1 MSLRFQV
8 NGGRVRLFA
17 VTLEGPAFSVNVSCT
32 NCGKRYVLS
41 DDKVAGKASV
51 KIRCKQCQS
60 LISIDVAQASSA
72 GGGHVSAASSPIPAS
87 RGSGA
92 LAMAA
97 VQQPTRSP
105 WEDEATKAMPALDMT
120 SQWHAMIAGVQ
131 QGPFDVKA
139 LMAKVAA
146 GEVTLRT
153 YLWKAGMAD
162 WKRAADVA
170 EVSAIF
176 AGSSAPPSSS
186 PSQANKP
193 ITRTSQPVA
202 RKDVAV
208 ANEMPSPEVTR
219 PRGGNVADPLPAGQ
233 LSGEPM
239 PAASRQSGAFKVEAA
254 QAAPKSGAFQAPLP
268 EVTTEPTRP
277 AQQPEQPLNDLFG
290 DLSNSNLE
298 RVPSGVSG
306 IHESP
311 SQQSAQS
318 PSGQADIDPF
328 AALGEPSDKELPP
341 PGEATKFFIAQ
352 AGVNKRNPP
361 WKIALFAISIVALP
375 TAVLY
380 LLSTF
385 NVVQLPKVTRTTED
399 GQEVQESFFSSEGVG
414 GLKDLL
420 TGDAKKRKEEAERR
434 ERERAAA
441 AAAAAAKARA
451 LAMNTGG
458 GPAEPGDPPVV
469 KPSNPAFD
477 PSLLDDPFKKTKGPR
492 DREGT
497 NPNVASAGLKDDV
510 AAKVVSD
517 NIKSFNGC
525 IEDALRRNPNLKV
538 GAITVKVTVGPSG
551 SVTAATI
558 DPAQHQ
564 NSDWGGCM
572 IKAAKRIVFP
582 GSDGESEVQIPLKLG
597 VSM

>member
-8 NGGRVRLFA
+8 NGDRVRLSG
-17 VTLEGPAFSVNVSCT
+17 VSTEGSAFSVNVSCT

-41 DDKVAGKASV
+41 DDKVAGKTSV

-60 LISIDVAQASSA
+60 LISIDVANADGQVSGAST
-72 GGGHVSAASSPIPAS
+72 PMPAT

-97 VQQPTRSP
+97 VQQPTGSP
-105 WEDEATKAMPALDMT
+105 WEEEATKAMPALDMT
-120 SQWHAMIAGVQ
+120 SQWHAMIGGVQ
-131 QGPFDVKA
+131 QGPFDVRA

-153 YLWKAGMAD
+153 YLWKTGMGD

-176 AGSSAPPSSS
+176 AGAGAAPSSS
-186 PSQANKP
+186 PSQPNKP

-202 RKDVAV
+202 RKDIAV
-208 ANEMPSPEVTR
+208 ANELPSPGVTR
-219 PRGGNVADPLPAGQ
+219 PRGGNVADPLPAGNQ
-233 LSGEPM
+233 LS
-239 PAASRQSGAFKVEAA
+239 
-254 QAAPKSGAFQAPLP
+254 AAPTIAAGPQSDAAPLA
-268 EVTTEPTRP
+268 EVSTQPTRP
-277 AQQPEQPLNDLFG
+277 AQADQPLNDLFG

-298 RVPSGVSG
+298 RVPSGDIGVT
-306 IHESP
+306 ETP

-328 AALGEPSDKELPP
+328 AALGQPSDKELPP

-361 WKIALFAISIVALP
+361 WKIALFAISVVALP
-375 TAVLY
+375 TAVLF

-385 NVVQLPKVTRTTED
+385 NVVQLPKVTRTNEK
-399 GQEVQESFFSSEGVG
+399 GEEVQENFFSSEGVG
-414 GLKDLL
+414 GLRDLL
-420 TGDAKKRKEEAERR
+420 TGDAKKRKEEAALR
-434 ERERAAA
+434 ERERVAAEAAA
-441 AAAAAAKARA
+441 AAAAARARA
-451 LAMNTGG
+451 LAMNSGG
-458 GPAEPGDPPVV
+458 GPAVEPDPV
-469 KPSNPAFD
+469 KPPTNPGLASDFA
-477 PSLLDDPFKKTKGPR
+477 LLDDPNKKSRGPK
-492 DREGT
+492 DRNN
-497 NPNVASAGLKDDV
+497 NPNAIASSGLKDDV

-517 NIKSFNGC
+517 NIKTFNLC
-525 IEDALRRNPNLKV
+525 IEEALRRNPNLKV
-538 GAITVKVTVGPSG
+538 GAITVKLTVGQSG

-582 GSDGESEVQIPLKLG
+582 ASDGETEVQVPLKLG

>member
-8 NGGRVRLFA
+8 NGDRVRLSG
-17 VTLEGPAFSVNVSCT
+17 VSTEGSAFSVNVSCT

-41 DDKVAGKASV
+41 DDKVAGKTSV

-60 LISIDVAQASSA
+60 LISIDVANADGQ
-72 GGGHVSAASSPIPAS
+72 VSGASSPMPAT

-97 VQQPTRSP
+97 VQQPTGSP
-105 WEDEATKAMPALDMT
+105 WEEEATKAMPALDMT
-120 SQWHAMIAGVQ
+120 SQWHAMIGGVQ
-131 QGPFDVKA
+131 QGPFDVRA

-153 YLWKAGMAD
+153 YLWKTGMGD

-176 AGSSAPPSSS
+176 AGAGAAPSSS
-186 PSQANKP
+186 PSQPNKP

-202 RKDVAV
+202 RKDIAV
-208 ANEMPSPEVTR
+208 ANELPSPGVTR
-219 PRGGNVADPLPAGQ
+219 PRGGNVADPLPAGNQ
-233 LSGEPM
+233 LS
-239 PAASRQSGAFKVEAA
+239 
-254 QAAPKSGAFQAPLP
+254 AAPTIAAGPQSDAAPLA
-268 EVTTEPTRP
+268 EVSTQPTRP
-277 AQQPEQPLNDLFG
+277 AQADQPLNDLFG

-298 RVPSGVSG
+298 RVPSGDIGVT
-306 IHESP
+306 ETP

-328 AALGEPSDKELPP
+328 AALGQPSDKELPP

-361 WKIALFAISIVALP
+361 WKIALFAISVVALP
-375 TAVLY
+375 TAVLF

-385 NVVQLPKVTRTTED
+385 NVVQLPKVTRTNEK
-399 GQEVQESFFSSEGVG
+399 GEEVQENFFSSEGVG
-414 GLKDLL
+414 GLRDLL
-420 TGDAKKRKEEAERR
+420 TGDAKKRKEEAALR
-434 ERERAAA
+434 ERERVAAEAAA
-441 AAAAAAKARA
+441 AAAAARARA
-451 LAMNTGG
+451 LAMNSGG
-458 GPAEPGDPPVV
+458 GPAVEPDPV
-469 KPSNPAFD
+469 KPPTNPGLASDFA
-477 PSLLDDPFKKTKGPR
+477 LLDDPNKKSRGPK
-492 DREGT
+492 DRNN
-497 NPNVASAGLKDDV
+497 NPNAIASSGLKDDV

-517 NIKSFNGC
+517 NIKTFNLC
-525 IEDALRRNPNLKV
+525 IEEALRRNPNLKV
-538 GAITVKVTVGPSG
+538 GAITVKLTVGQSG

-582 GSDGESEVQIPLKLG
+582 ASDGETEVQVPLKLG

>member
-1 MSLRFQV
+1 VSLRFQV
-8 NGGRVRLFA
+8 NGDRVRLSG
-17 VTLEGPAFSVNVSCT
+17 VSTEGSALSVNVSCT

-41 DDKVAGKASV
+41 DDKVAGKTSV

-60 LISIDVAQASSA
+60 LISIDVANADGQ
-72 GGGHVSAASSPIPAS
+72 VSGASSPMPAT

-97 VQQPTRSP
+97 VQQPTGSP
-105 WEDEATKAMPALDMT
+105 WEEEATKAMPALDMT
-120 SQWHAMIAGVQ
+120 SQWHAMIGGVQ
-131 QGPFDVKA
+131 QGPFDVRA

-153 YLWKAGMAD
+153 YLWKTGMGD

-176 AGSSAPPSSS
+176 AGAGAAPSSS
-186 PSQANKP
+186 PSQPNKP

-202 RKDVAV
+202 RKDIAV
-208 ANEMPSPEVTR
+208 ANELPSPGVTR
-219 PRGGNVADPLPAGQ
+219 PRGGNVADPLPAGNQ
-233 LSGEPM
+233 LS
-239 PAASRQSGAFKVEAA
+239 
-254 QAAPKSGAFQAPLP
+254 AAPTIAAGPQSDAAPLA
-268 EVTTEPTRP
+268 EVSTQPTRP
-277 AQQPEQPLNDLFG
+277 AQADQPLNDLFG

-298 RVPSGVSG
+298 RVPSGDIGVT
-306 IHESP
+306 ETP

-328 AALGEPSDKELPP
+328 AALGQPSDKELPP

-361 WKIALFAISIVALP
+361 WKIALFAISVVALP
-375 TAVLY
+375 TAVLF

-385 NVVQLPKVTRTTED
+385 NVVQLPKVTRTNEK
-399 GQEVQESFFSSEGVG
+399 GEEVQENFFSSEGVG
-414 GLKDLL
+414 GLRDLL
-420 TGDAKKRKEEAERR
+420 TGDAKKRKEEAALR
-434 ERERAAA
+434 ERERVAAEAAA
-441 AAAAAAKARA
+441 AAAAARARA
-451 LAMNTGG
+451 LAMNSGG
-458 GPAEPGDPPVV
+458 GPAVEPDPV
-469 KPSNPAFD
+469 KPPTNPGLASDFA
-477 PSLLDDPFKKTKGPR
+477 LLDDPNKKSRGPK
-492 DREGT
+492 DRNN
-497 NPNVASAGLKDDV
+497 NPNAIASSGLKDDV

-517 NIKSFNGC
+517 NIKTFNLC
-525 IEDALRRNPNLKV
+525 IEEALRRNPNLKV
-538 GAITVKVTVGPSG
+538 GAITVKLTVGQSG

-582 GSDGESEVQIPLKLG
+582 ASDGETEVQVPLKLG

>member
-8 NGGRVRLFA
+8 NGDRVRLSG
-17 VTLEGPAFSVNVSCT
+17 VSTEGSAFSVNVSCT

-41 DDKVAGKASV
+41 DDKVAGKTSV

-60 LISIDVAQASSA
+60 LISIDVANADGQVSGAST
-72 GGGHVSAASSPIPAS
+72 PMPAT

-97 VQQPTRSP
+97 VQQPTGSP
-105 WEDEATKAMPALDMT
+105 WEEEATKAMPALDMT
-120 SQWHAMIAGVQ
+120 SQWHAMIGGVQ
-131 QGPFDVKA
+131 QGPFDVRA

-153 YLWKAGMAD
+153 YLWKTGMGD

-176 AGSSAPPSSS
+176 AGAGAAPSSS
-186 PSQANKP
+186 PSQPNKP

-202 RKDVAV
+202 RKDIAV
-208 ANEMPSPEVTR
+208 ANELPSPGVTR
-219 PRGGNVADPLPAGQ
+219 PRGGNVADPLPAGNQ
-233 LSGEPM
+233 LS
-239 PAASRQSGAFKVEAA
+239 
-254 QAAPKSGAFQAPLP
+254 AAPTIAAGPQSDAAPLA
-268 EVTTEPTRP
+268 EVSTQPTRP
-277 AQQPEQPLNDLFG
+277 AQADQPLNDLFG

-298 RVPSGVSG
+298 RVPSGDIGVT
-306 IHESP
+306 ETP

-328 AALGEPSDKELPP
+328 AALGQPSDKELPP

-361 WKIALFAISIVALP
+361 WKIALFAISVVALP
-375 TAVLY
+375 TAVLF

-385 NVVQLPKVTRTTED
+385 NVVQLPKVTRTNEK
-399 GQEVQESFFSSEGVG
+399 GEEVQENFFSSEGVG
-414 GLKDLL
+414 GLRDLL
-420 TGDAKKRKEEAERR
+420 TGDAKKRKEEAALR
-434 ERERAAA
+434 ERERVAAEAAA
-441 AAAAAAKARA
+441 AARARA
-451 LAMNTGG
+451 LAMNSGG
-458 GPAEPGDPPVV
+458 GPAVEPDPV
-469 KPSNPAFD
+469 KPPTNPGLASDFA
-477 PSLLDDPFKKTKGPR
+477 LLDDPNKKSRGPK
-492 DREGT
+492 DRNN
-497 NPNVASAGLKDDV
+497 NPNAIASSGLKDDV

-517 NIKSFNGC
+517 NIKTFNLC
-525 IEDALRRNPNLKV
+525 IEEALRRNPNLKV
-538 GAITVKVTVGPSG
+538 GAITVKLTVGQSG

-582 GSDGESEVQIPLKLG
+582 ASDGETEVQVPLKLG

>member
-8 NGGRVRLFA
+8 NDGRVRLFA
-17 VTLEGPAFSVNVSCT
+17 VTLKGPAFSVNVSCT

-60 LISIDVAQASSA
+60 LISIDVAQAASA
-72 GGGHVSAASSPIPAS
+72 GGQASGASSPMPAS

-97 VQQPTRSP
+97 VQQPARSP

-120 SQWHAMIAGVQ
+120 SQWHAMIGGVQ

-139 LMAKVAA
+139 LMSKVAG

-153 YLWKAGMAD
+153 YLWKAGMGD

-176 AGSSAPPSSS
+176 AGSGAPPSSS

-193 ITRTSQPVA
+193 ITRTVQPVA
-202 RKDVAV
+202 RQDVAV

-219 PRGGNVADPLPAGQ
+219 PRGGNVADPLPAQNQ
-233 LSGEPM
+233 LAGAS
-239 PAASRQSGAFKVEAA
+239 SRQSGAFKMEPAPAPAA
-254 QAAPKSGAFQAPLP
+254 ATKSGAFKAPLA
-268 EVTTEPTRP
+268 EVSTEPTRP
-277 AQQPEQPLNDLFG
+277 AQTEQPLNDLFG

-306 IHESP
+306 VHETP
-311 SQQSAQS
+311 SQQSGQS
-318 PSGQADIDPF
+318 TSGQADIDPF
-328 AALGEPSDKELPP
+328 AALGEVSDKELPP

-361 WKIALFAISIVALP
+361 WKIALFAFSIVALP

-385 NVVQLPKVTRTTED
+385 NVVQLPKVTRTNEN
-399 GQEVQESFFSSEGVG
+399 GEEVQESFFSSEGVG

-434 ERERAAA
+434 ERERVA

-451 LAMNTGG
+451 LAMNSAG
-458 GPAEPGDPPVV
+458 GPAVEHEPV
-469 KPSNPAFD
+469 KPPTNPGLANDFA
-477 PSLLDDPFKKTKGPR
+477 LLDDPNKTNKGPK
-492 DREGT
+492 DRNN
-497 NPNVASAGLKDDV
+497 NPNAIASAGLKDDV

-517 NIKSFNGC
+517 NIKTFNLC
-525 IEDALRRNPNLKV
+525 IEEALRRNPNLKV
-538 GAITVKVTVGPSG
+538 GAITVKLTVGQSG
-551 SVTAATI
+551 AVTAATI

-582 GSDGESEVQIPLKLG
+582 GSDGETEVQIPLKLG

>member
-1 MSLRFQV
+1 M
-8 NGGRVRLFA
+8 
-17 VTLEGPAFSVNVSCT
+17 NVSCT

-60 LISIDVAQASSA
+60 LISIDVAQASA
-72 GGGHVSAASSPIPAS
+72 GGQVSGSMPAS

-97 VQQPTRSP
+97 VQQPARSP

-120 SQWHAMIAGVQ
+120 TQWHAMIGGVQ

-139 LMAKVAA
+139 LMGKVAA

-153 YLWKAGMAD
+153 YLWKAGMGD
-162 WKRAADVA
+162 WKRAADVS

-176 AGSSAPPSSS
+176 AGSGGAPSSS

-193 ITRTSQPVA
+193 ITRTVQPVA
-202 RKDVAV
+202 RQDVAV

-219 PRGGNVADPLPAGQ
+219 PRGGNVADPLPGA
-233 LSGEPM
+233 S
-239 PAASRQSGAFKVEAA
+239 SRQSGAFNIEP
-254 QAAPKSGAFQAPLP
+254 APAPAPAPATRSGAFKAPLP
-268 EVTTEPTRP
+268 EVATEPTRP
-277 AQQPEQPLNDLFG
+277 AQTEQPLNDLFG

-306 IHESP
+306 VHETP
-311 SQQSAQS
+311 SQQSGQS
-318 PSGQADIDPF
+318 TSGQADIDPF
-328 AALGEPSDKELPP
+328 AALGEVSDKELPP

-361 WKIALFAISIVALP
+361 WKIALFAFSIVALP

-385 NVVQLPKVTRTTED
+385 NVVQLPKVTRTNEN
-399 GQEVQESFFSSEGVG
+399 GEEVQESFFSSEGVG

-434 ERERAAA
+434 ERERVA

-451 LAMNTGG
+451 LALNTGG
-458 GPAEPGDPPVV
+458 AGVEPDPV
-469 KPSNPAFD
+469 KAPTNPGLANDFA
-477 PSLLDDPFKKTKGPR
+477 LLDDPNKKNRGPK
-492 DREGT
+492 DRNN
-497 NPNVASAGLKDDV
+497 NPNAIASAGLKDDV

-517 NIKSFNGC
+517 NIKTFNLC
-525 IEDALRRNPNLKV
+525 IEEALRRNPNLKV
-538 GAITVKVTVGPSG
+538 GSITVKLTVGQSG
-551 SVTAATI
+551 AVTAATI

-564 NSDWGGCM
+564 NSDWGACM

-582 GSDGESEVQIPLKLG
+582 GSDGETEVQVPLKLG